1 MLNVFNQNMAM
12 DGQSVIEEE
21 VVANMNMNV
30 NGTGENMTGAYFNM
44 SVTDMNKFMANKSVV
59 MADFNDFCNKA
70 IALIEDVQNSVNE

>member
-12 DGQSVIEEE
+12 DGQSVIEEV

-30 NGTGENMTGAYFNM
+30 NGTGESMTGAYFNM
-44 SVTDMNKFMANKSVV
+44 SVTDMDKFMTNKSVV

-70 IALIEDVQNSVNE
+70 IALIEDVQNNVNE